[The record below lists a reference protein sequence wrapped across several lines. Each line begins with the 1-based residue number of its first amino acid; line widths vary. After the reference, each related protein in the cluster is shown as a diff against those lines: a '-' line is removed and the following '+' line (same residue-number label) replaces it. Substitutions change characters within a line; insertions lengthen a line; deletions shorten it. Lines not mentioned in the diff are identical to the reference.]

1 MGIIRKGNRS
11 ASFQKNWWCGAT
23 ASLHTTNFFES
34 ELFLF
39 SELCDFLFHIYA
51 HQAGKVPSEVFLFG
65 LGSEWGITITGHK
78 ILWYL
83 KIPEGIQGPAWM
95 PDGSFTAIENL
106 VLTAPEHQFAYIF
119 CEVTWRS
126 HDKVQG
132 CSNGRVQVW
141 KAYQLPA
148 NLIDEGQANVEDD
161 EVDIREV
168 GGGPIHI
175 PGLGG
180 LNRLWAQRYAFMHAY
195 SRHAQ
200 FKRLLK
206 YRKSNTPII
215 HAPGERLAIV
225 IAHVIELERFCS
237 VLFDLA
243 FHQVKCSF
251 ALQWI
256 N

>member
-1 MGIIRKGNRS
+1 MWKRRLRNCKNRGNC
-11 ASFQKNWWCGAT
+11 AG
-23 ASLHTTNFFES
+23 L
-34 ELFLF
+34 LFLQ
-39 SELCDFLFHIYA
+39 LRNLLFHIYP
-51 HQAGKVPSEVFLFG
+51 HQAGKIATKNFLFG
-65 LGSEWGITITGHK
+65 LGSELGIPIASYK
-78 ILWYL
+78 ILRQL
-83 KIPEGIQGPAWM
+83 KFPEGVQGPAWM
-95 PDGSFTAIENL
+95 PDRSLTTIKNL
-106 VLTAPEHQFAYIF
+106 VLTAPEHQLAHIF
-119 CEVTWRS
+119 CEVTWCS
-126 HDKVQG
+126 DDKVQG

-180 LNRLWAQRYAFMHAY
+180 LNRLWAQRYAFMHANG
-195 SRHAQ
+195 RHAQ

-225 IAHVIELERFCS
+225 IAHVIQLERFCS

-243 FHQVKCSF
+243 FHQVKCFF